1 MKNINITNSLK
12 IFLAVSVFFLY
23 CFVSV
28 SQAQMPSYEILTPIT
43 ANLNKPQ
50 KIALGPDEYIH
61 VTESGNNKLL
71 VYNPIGGYI
80 RALCRRWQYP
90 LIPI

>member
-1 MKNINITNSLK
+1 MNNLIKMKNINITNSLK

-28 SQAQMPSYEILTPIT
+28 SQAQMQMPSYEILTPIT

-80 RALCRRWQYP
+80 RALCRR
-90 LIPI
+90 